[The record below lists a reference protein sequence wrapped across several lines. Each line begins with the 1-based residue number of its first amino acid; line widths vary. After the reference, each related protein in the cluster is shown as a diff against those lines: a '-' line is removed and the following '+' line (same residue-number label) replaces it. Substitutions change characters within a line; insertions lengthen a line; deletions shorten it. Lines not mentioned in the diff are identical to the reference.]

1 MEESRI
7 NGKRIA
13 KNTIFLYF
21 RMLLIMGVTLVTSRI
36 VLDKLGT
43 TDYGIY
49 GAVGGVVAML
59 GFLNG
64 TLSTGTSRF
73 LTFELSR
80 KKNSRLKETFNTAFI
95 SHFILSLIVIV
106 ILETIGVWFVSHKLI
121 IPPERLSATVWTF
134 HMSVLT
140 IFVSIIQVPY
150 MSAIIAHE
158 NLSIYALV
166 GIFEASAK
174 LGIVFLL
181 SIVNWDSLVLYGILF
196 AIVQILVAFFYIYYC
211 VKNYKESHIEL
222 KVNNSIFKEMLS
234 FSGWS
239 LLANL
244 SQILSSQGL
253 IVIMNMFFLPVVVA
267 AQTIGNQLASAIMS
281 LVGNFRTAI
290 NPQIIKLYAAE
301 AYAESR
307 KLTLETSIYVFE
319 LILLFSL
326 PMVVLMEPLLEL
338 WLVAV
343 PEYTVAFSQYIVIS
357 QLFNVYNNSFYI
369 PMTASG
375 KLKEN
380 SYASLLLTLFAFIT
394 LYILFKSGWDVMWIQ
409 YISIIQVIISSFII
423 KPVILCKY
431 IPDYSWSLI
440 LKNEFQCLKISVLP
454 VIVTLIISRTYDVF
468 TFLDMV
474 IVFISIFAAVCISAL
489 MFMQK
494 VIRRRLI
501 VFIVERVRL

>member
-36 VLDKLGT
+36 ILDKLGT

-174 LGIVFLL
+174 LGIVYLL
-181 SIVNWDSLVLYGILF
+181 SIGNWDRLVLYAILV

-281 LVGNFRTAI
+281 FVGNFRTAI

>member
-174 LGIVFLL
+174 LGIVYLL
-181 SIVNWDSLVLYGILF
+181 SIGNWDRLVLYAILV

-281 LVGNFRTAI
+281 FVGNFRTAI

-440 LKNEFQCLKISVLP
+440 LKNEFQQGK
-454 VIVTLIISRTYDVF
+454 
-468 TFLDMV
+468 
-474 IVFISIFAAVCISAL
+474 VCI
-489 MFMQK
+489 FYK
-494 VIRRRLI
+494 
-501 VFIVERVRL
+501 

>member
-174 LGIVFLL
+174 LGIVYLL
-181 SIVNWDSLVLYGILF
+181 SIGNWDRLVLYAILV

-281 LVGNFRTAI
+281 FVGNFRTAI

>member
-1 MEESRI
+1 MEENRI

-174 LGIVFLL
+174 LGIVYLL
-181 SIVNWDSLVLYGILF
+181 SIGNWDRLVLYAILV

-281 LVGNFRTAI
+281 FVGNFRTAI

-440 LKNEFQCLKISVLP
+440 L
-454 VIVTLIISRTYDVF
+454 
-468 TFLDMV
+468 
-474 IVFISIFAAVCISAL
+474 
-489 MFMQK
+489 
-494 VIRRRLI
+494 
-501 VFIVERVRL
+501 

>member
-166 GIFEASAK
+166 GILRHQQNWE
-174 LGIVFLL
+174 LCIYCQLEIGIDWFFM
-181 SIVNWDSLVLYGILF
+181 LY
-196 AIVQILVAFFYIYYC
+196 
-211 VKNYKESHIEL
+211 
-222 KVNNSIFKEMLS
+222 
-234 FSGWS
+234 
-239 LLANL
+239 
-244 SQILSSQGL
+244 
-253 IVIMNMFFLPVVVA
+253 
-267 AQTIGNQLASAIMS
+267 
-281 LVGNFRTAI
+281 
-290 NPQIIKLYAAE
+290 
-301 AYAESR
+301 
-307 KLTLETSIYVFE
+307 
-319 LILLFSL
+319 
-326 PMVVLMEPLLEL
+326 
-338 WLVAV
+338 WL
-343 PEYTVAFSQYIVIS
+343 
-357 QLFNVYNNSFYI
+357 QLFKF
-369 PMTASG
+369 
-375 KLKEN
+375 
-380 SYASLLLTLFAFIT
+380 
-394 LYILFKSGWDVMWIQ
+394 
-409 YISIIQVIISSFII
+409 
-423 KPVILCKY
+423 
-431 IPDYSWSLI
+431 
-440 LKNEFQCLKISVLP
+440 
-454 VIVTLIISRTYDVF
+454 
-468 TFLDMV
+468 
-474 IVFISIFAAVCISAL
+474 
-489 MFMQK
+489 
-494 VIRRRLI
+494 
-501 VFIVERVRL
+501 

>member
-174 LGIVFLL
+174 LGIVYLL
-181 SIVNWDSLVLYGILF
+181 SIGNWDRLVLYAILV

-281 LVGNFRTAI
+281 FVGNFRTAI

-423 KPVILCKY
+423 KPVILCK
-431 IPDYSWSLI
+431 
-440 LKNEFQCLKISVLP
+440 V
-454 VIVTLIISRTYDVF
+454 
-468 TFLDMV
+468 
-474 IVFISIFAAVCISAL
+474 SA
-489 MFMQK
+489 
-494 VIRRRLI
+494 
-501 VFIVERVRL
+501 

>member
-1 MEESRI
+1 
-7 NGKRIA
+7 
-13 KNTIFLYF
+13 
-21 RMLLIMGVTLVTSRI
+21 
-36 VLDKLGT
+36 
-43 TDYGIY
+43 
-49 GAVGGVVAML
+49 
-59 GFLNG
+59 
-64 TLSTGTSRF
+64 
-73 LTFELSR
+73 
-80 KKNSRLKETFNTAFI
+80 
-95 SHFILSLIVIV
+95 
-106 ILETIGVWFVSHKLI
+106 
-121 IPPERLSATVWTF
+121 
-134 HMSVLT
+134 
-140 IFVSIIQVPY
+140 
-150 MSAIIAHE
+150 
-158 NLSIYALV
+158 
-166 GIFEASAK
+166 
-174 LGIVFLL
+174 
-181 SIVNWDSLVLYGILF
+181 
-196 AIVQILVAFFYIYYC
+196 
-211 VKNYKESHIEL
+211 
-222 KVNNSIFKEMLS
+222 
-234 FSGWS
+234 
-239 LLANL
+239 
-244 SQILSSQGL
+244 
-253 IVIMNMFFLPVVVA
+253 
-267 AQTIGNQLASAIMS
+267 
-281 LVGNFRTAI
+281 
-290 NPQIIKLYAAE
+290 
-301 AYAESR
+301 
-307 KLTLETSIYVFE
+307 
-319 LILLFSL
+319 
-326 PMVVLMEPLLEL
+326 MVVLMEPLLEL

>member
-174 LGIVFLL
+174 LGIVYLL
-181 SIVNWDSLVLYGILF
+181 SIGNWDRLVLYAILV

-281 LVGNFRTAI
+281 FVGNFRTAI

-409 YISIIQVIISSFII
+409 
-423 KPVILCKY
+423 
-431 IPDYSWSLI
+431 
-440 LKNEFQCLKISVLP
+440 
-454 VIVTLIISRTYDVF
+454 
-468 TFLDMV
+468 
-474 IVFISIFAAVCISAL
+474 
-489 MFMQK
+489 
-494 VIRRRLI
+494 
-501 VFIVERVRL
+501 

>member
-174 LGIVFLL
+174 LGIVYLL
-181 SIVNWDSLVLYGILF
+181 SIGNWDRLVLYAILV

-281 LVGNFRTAI
+281 FVGNFRTAI

-501 VFIVERVRL
+501 VFIVEKVRL

>member
-174 LGIVFLL
+174 LGIVYLL
-181 SIVNWDSLVLYGILF
+181 SIGNWDRLVLYAILVV
-196 AIVQILVAFFYIYYC
+196 IVQILVAFFYIYYC
-211 VKNYKESHIEL
+211 IKNYKESHIEL

-253 IVIMNMFFLPVVVA
+253 IVIMNMFFLPAVVA

-281 LVGNFRTAI
+281 FVGNFRTAI

-375 KLKEN
+375 KLKGN